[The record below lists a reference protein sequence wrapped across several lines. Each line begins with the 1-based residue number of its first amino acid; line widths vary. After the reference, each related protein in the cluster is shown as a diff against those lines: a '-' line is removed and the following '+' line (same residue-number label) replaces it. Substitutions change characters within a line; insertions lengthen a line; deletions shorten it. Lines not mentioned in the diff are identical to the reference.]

1 MVSRNN
7 ANELSLRGVAL
18 ALGMDRPT
26 VAKRLDEI
34 RAVPEGAGKIKT
46 YKLRDVIRAL
56 AADCGASCEDIS
68 YADQLSIARTE
79 QTKVATQAAEIKLQ
93 ERCRDLLHRADAVSM
108 VHKVV
113 QPMDRF
119 LLTLADQLEFE
130 CGLPGAAIERVS
142 KWVKAQRAQLLDSV
156 SA

>member
-1 MVSRNN
+1 MASRNN

-26 VAKRLDEI
+26 IAKRLDEI
-34 RAVPEGAGKIKT
+34 RAIPEGAGKIKV
-46 YKLRDVIRAL
+46 YRLRDVIRAL

-68 YADQLSIARTE
+68 YADQLAIARTE

-93 ERCRDLLHRADAVSM
+93 ERAGQLISVGDAVEM
-108 VHKVV
+108 VHRVV
-113 QPMDRF
+113 QPIDRF
-119 LLTLADQLEFE
+119 LLTFADQLEFE
-130 CGLPGAAIERVS
+130 CGLSGAVIERVT
-142 KWVKAQRAQLLDSV
+142 KLIRTQRELLLEEV